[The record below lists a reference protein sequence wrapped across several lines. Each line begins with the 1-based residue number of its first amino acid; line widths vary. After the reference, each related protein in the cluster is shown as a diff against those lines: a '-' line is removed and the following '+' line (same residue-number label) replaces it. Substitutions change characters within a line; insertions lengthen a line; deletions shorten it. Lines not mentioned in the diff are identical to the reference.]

1 MKCKYLS
8 RFRSECGNWSVYSC
22 KAEKGMYNP
31 ALLTQEEC
39 CRNSSHLDCP
49 AYIRCER
56 QKQKSEM
63 NSVGLLNSS
72 CAG

>member
-22 KAEKGMYNP
+22 KAEKGLYNP

-39 CRNSSHLDCP
+39 CRSQSHLQCP
-49 AYIRCER
+49 AYIQCER
-56 QKQKSEM
+56 QKQESEM
-63 NSVGLLNSS
+63 SVARSIFAY